1 MMSGLLE
8 SYAICIKESN
18 LETRVLMSGRGNEI
32 GSSDTASFLKK
43 CLRIVLILK
52 NTHMR
57 FSGRTM
63 GVNKSRLG
71 G

>member
-32 GSSDTASFLKK
+32 GSSDTASFLK

>member
-8 SYAICIKESN
+8 SYAICIKELN

-63 GVNKSRLG
+63 GVNKS
-71 G
+71 